1 MENRVF
7 YKADTKSKCQMY
19 YLIWV
24 VLKKVYYNNFGGARH
39 IHFKPFAKDSDE
51 SVHGVIL

>member
-7 YKADTKSKCQMY
+7 YKTDTKSKRQMY

-24 VLKKVYYNNFGGARH
+24 VLKKVCFNNFGGARH

-51 SVHGVIL
+51 SVYEVIL